1 NTANTSQMS
10 VHGSGRALDI
20 MIPTDHGDA
29 DNGVGDAIANWLI
42 TNSHT
47 IGVQYLIWDHTQWSA
62 SRSTGRVRPYTG
74 PIPHIDHI
82 HAEITIEPSRE
93 ETPFFTGASTTPTSP
108 APPAP
113 TTPALSAR
121 FIGQG
126 TDAATDTSGAAQF
139 TA

>member
-62 SRSTGRVRPYTG
+62 SRSTGRVRAYTG

-82 HAEITIEPSRE
+82 HAEITIEASHM
-93 ETPFFTGASTTPTSP
+93 ETAWFNGGSVTPTSP
-108 APPAP
+108 APTPPA
-113 TTPALSAR
+113 TPALSAR
-121 FIGQG
+121 FVGQG
-126 TDAATDTSGAAQF
+126 TDAAAD
-139 TA
+139 